1 MFWVAEQEQKPKY
14 KRNTQLIVV
23 GGGRGVTGGG
33 EGSGSCV
40 GWLAFAVQHV
50 AHTTLDATRKMRR
63 HLQGKQFKELFI
75 ISGTQRARG
84 AERGAGAAFPYSNC
98 RTANDEAQF
107 ALPQTSPHPPPC
119 SAGRKMLLSPR
130 RKLIEENFFSISGRF
145 CFFLLILHK
154 GGSRRLRWETG
165 KRKEKW
171 SEL

>member
-1 MFWVAEQEQKPKY
+1 MCVLSRGTGTEAEIQKKY
-14 KRNTQLIVV
+14 TTHCRS
-23 GGGRGVTGGG
+23 GGEGSDRQG

-63 HLQGKQFKELFI
+63 HSQGKQFKELFI
-75 ISGTQRARG
+75 ISGSQRARG
-84 AERGAGAAFPYSNC
+84 GERWAGAAFPYSNC

-145 CFFLLILHK
+145 CFFFLLILHK
-154 GGSRRLRWETG
+154 GGRRRLKWETG
-165 KRKEKW
+165 KRKEK
-171 SEL
+171 